1 MYSRY
6 ICVVRKLVLSTSTW
20 IQSRCTVFWC
30 DNKRNFPH
38 QESVP
43 LCLKIT
49 QKVSLPFF
57 KATELRLDED
67 YVRWYSC
74 IINSIVMIVI
84 PTFVLIFTTYQ
95 VRKMLNTS
103 PAGISD
109 ERSKARAKRNKS
121 ITRMLIGIILM
132 FLICHTG
139 KVISF
144 TQWAKNIFL
153 VH

>member
-1 MYSRY
+1 M
-6 ICVVRKLVLSTSTW
+6 
-20 IQSRCTVFWC
+20 
-30 DNKRNFPH
+30 
-38 QESVP
+38 P

-49 QKVSLPFF
+49 KKVSLRFF

-139 KVISF
+139 KVISV
-144 TQWAKNIFL
+144 T
-153 VH
+153 H